1 MWKTIL
7 SNINAL
13 ILASWKSI
21 FMFVCGAVAGIFLLS
36 CSAVTAVEETVSDV
50 DSQIRDIP
58 YAGRVYEIPSNL
70 VGDVYGLGKDVV
82 EGVVDVV
89 TPEEDSE
96 E

>member
-7 SNINAL
+7 SNINSL
-13 ILASWKSI
+13 ILANWKTL
-21 FMFVCGAVAGIFLLS
+21 FTFVLGALAGLFLLS

-50 DSQIRDIP
+50 DGKIRDIP

-70 VGDVYGLGKDVV
+70 VGDVYNLGKDTI

-89 TPEEDSE
+89 TPDEVE
-96 E
+96 